1 MLPYPTAMGS
11 GRYMLHTLDP
21 THGNIGPKTSPPDA
35 DYGRFANR
43 FRGGDV
49 SMELN
54 HPFMSRLFLALF
66 LLCFGANLAFRLG
79 LPNWLIG
86 VLAMAAGALLL
97 LERGGYQVVRK
108 K

>member
-1 MLPYPTAMGS
+1 
-11 GRYMLHTLDP
+11 
-21 THGNIGPKTSPPDA
+21 
-35 DYGRFANR
+35 
-43 FRGGDV
+43 
-49 SMELN
+49 
-54 HPFMSRLFLALF
+54 MSRLFLALF